1 MRQLEDDA
9 ERIRLDIMEKQKSK
23 REALREWDVRERE
36 SEVARLKS
44 DLAEESLRVLEQG
57 DEDGGGN
64 GWSSVLVRCCG

>member
-9 ERIRLDIMEKQKSK
+9 ERIRTDIMEKQKSK

-36 SEVARLKS
+36 SSIARLKS

-57 DEDGGGN
+57 DEDGG
-64 GWSSVLVRCCG
+64 VLVGAAF